1 MPYQTGRVG
10 PIDHHQDNSGNR
22 TDTDR
27 TITYTPEQFGA
38 PPGARIVTGIVDQQ
52 VSVSRGLA
60 YVHNLTVT
68 DDAISFNVFTQAA
81 NDSWFFGWHSGA
93 ITVSTSF
100 TWYYVTE
107 RALKGGEWFFMQE
120 GPAEPTRSAPAWLTG
135 NPTEPT
141 RSAPAWL
148 TGDPTE
154 PQAVQGGAAVGSLG
168 TTRAATGARGTRTP
182 PGRVG
187 GGCAGC
193 GQ

>member
-1 MPYQTGRVG
+1 MPYQTGKVG

-38 PPGARIVTGIVDQQ
+38 PPGARIVTGLVDQQ

-100 TWYYVTE
+100 TWYYVTD
-107 RALKGGEWFFMQE
+107 RALEGGEWFFMQE
-120 GPAEPTRSAPAWLTG
+120 GPAERTRSASTRSAPAWLTGSSSESTRSAPAWLTG
-135 NPTEPT
+135 NPTEP
-141 RSAPAWL
+141 R
-148 TGDPTE
+148 
-154 PQAVQGGAAVGSLG
+154 AVQGGAAVGSLG
-168 TTRAATGARGTRTP
+168 TTRTTTSARGTGTRT
-182 PGRVG
+182 
-187 GGCAGC
+187 GGCGC